1 MMDCIGWTPLLRRGW
16 ALAQPCQLI
25 QSSYK
30 SVLQLT
36 TQHKQPPKMSFSIL
50 EDVRGTHQ
58 ELDRLTSYLTSLL
71 LPGPPRGSHRE
82 KLVQAHRAKYL
93 SDLITLRAGNLLESY
108 ADRDQ
113 ERALEI
119 EKLSQTNAGDLNEFY
134 SRLGSLNEFHRKY
147 PNHHL
152 NSDLSATFDWSGLE
166 GEVIDGRDFIDRM
179 FTGEELLGRYLDLH
193 ILHDTYNNLTS
204 TSNLASKRLP
214 YISYIDTFDQFNNI
228 PRTTKSRPEYITY
241 LKDLRDYLES
251 FHRRT
256 HPLYDLDADLNNLY
270 EEFEE
275 KWASGELS
283 GWTYEEA
290 ETSEGIWC
298 EACTKLYSKQ
308 TVYDAHLKSKRHL
321 KAIEKLKGGTGS
333 GETSSGEA
341 PSAQNL
347 KELRRAK
354 DRPIA
359 FLEQEIGLLGKL
371 LESFRVDTK
380 ANVERRAA
388 LTDKERQQEIEEY
401 EEREAKE
408 RLEAERQAEL
418 AAHGDGTGGAAGGE
432 TAGDD
437 EEDDEARIYNPL
449 KLPLGWDGKPI
460 PYWLYKLHGLGVE
473 YKCEICS
480 DFVYMGRKNFERHF
494 QESRHAFGMRA
505 LGLPNTKHFHEITR
519 IEDAFALAEK
529 LKSEGRAEIFRDETM
544 EELEDDEGNVYNR
557 KTYEDLQRQGLL

>member
-1 MMDCIGWTPLLRRGW
+1 M
-16 ALAQPCQLI
+16 
-25 QSSYK
+25 
-30 SVLQLT
+30 V
-36 TQHKQPPKMSFSIL
+36 
-50 EDVRGTHQ
+50 
-58 ELDRLTSYLTSLL
+58 
-71 LPGPPRGSHRE
+71 
-82 KLVQAHRAKYL
+82 
-93 SDLITLRAGNLLESY
+93 
-108 ADRDQ
+108 
-113 ERALEI
+113 
-119 EKLSQTNAGDLNEFY
+119 
-134 SRLGSLNEFHRKY
+134 
-147 PNHHL
+147 
-152 NSDLSATFDWSGLE
+152 
-166 GEVIDGRDFIDRM
+166 VIWINTVIDRM

-193 ILHDTYNNLTS
+193 ILHDTFNNLTS
-204 TSNLASKRLP
+204 TSNLASKRLA
-214 YISYIDTFDQFNNI
+214 YISYIDTFDQFDNI
-228 PRTTKSRPEYITY
+228 TRTTKSRPEYLTY
-241 LKDLRDYLES
+241 LKDLSDYLES
-251 FHRRT
+251 FYRRT
-256 HPLYDLDADLNNLY
+256 HPLYDLDVDLNTLFT
-270 EEFEE
+270 EFET
-275 KWASGELS
+275 KWDAGEVS
-283 GWTYEEA
+283 GWTYEES
-290 ETSEGIWC
+290 ENTEGIWC

-321 KAIEKLKGGTGS
+321 KAFEKLKAIDTTATTTGTKA
-333 GETSSGEA
+333 SSE
-341 PSAQNL
+341 PSSNSL

-354 DRPIA
+354 DRPVA
-359 FLEQEIGLLGKL
+359 FLEQQIKLLGKL
-371 LESFRVDTK
+371 LNSFRVDTK

-418 AAHGDGTGGAAGGE
+418 AINSGGGAGNGE
-432 TAGDD
+432 AVDD
-437 EEDDEARIYNPL
+437 DEDDEARIYNPL

-505 LGLPNTKHFHEITR
+505 LGLPNSKHFHEITR